1 MSEISPKLNE
11 HLNGLTNEI
20 SRRHFD
26 EALEHGREA
35 IASDEL
41 HSDENRSILA
51 AVYRNMGAANDHL
64 GRDDIACDYME
75 QAYRIHDDQVAEN
88 RTPEAL
94 RERSATASYIGIFAT
109 KAYLAGQRQDSEL
122 AKKAIDAVHQAAA
135 DMAEASRIS
144 GDKYHQYE
152 INMTGRW
159 SMIESLVG
167 SKGRGFVLA
176 GRAIRLAP
184 LSEKNQQKGLT
195 KKDVL
200 RARKRALMR
209 GVAAMAVNL
218 ASCTKP
224 TEKVAESIANKA
236 M

>member
-1 MSEISPKLNE
+1 
-11 HLNGLTNEI
+11 
-20 SRRHFD
+20 
-26 EALEHGREA
+26 
-35 IASDEL
+35 
-41 HSDENRSILA
+41 
-51 AVYRNMGAANDHL
+51 
-64 GRDDIACDYME
+64 
-75 QAYRIHDDQVAEN
+75 
-88 RTPEAL
+88 
-94 RERSATASYIGIFAT
+94 
-109 KAYLAGQRQDSEL
+109 
-122 AKKAIDAVHQAAA
+122 
-135 DMAEASRIS
+135 
-144 GDKYHQYE
+144 
-152 INMTGRW
+152 MTGRW

-176 GRAIRLAP
+176 GRAICLAP

-218 ASCTKP
+218 ASRTKP